1 MTIKEIAGLAGVSIS
16 TVSKII
22 NNKDQDINP
31 ETRKRVLKIVK
42 EYNYTPYGTVRN
54 ISQAKTFLLA
64 VLLRSCDENSPF
76 IYGVLQTAQ
85 AYGYNI
91 MLFDSQDDAT
101 MELRHITTICR
112 NNADGLIWEPVS
124 GQSREYAHYLSE
136 QNIPVTYINAPAL
149 PGAYLIDF
157 EKMGYDLTSKLLD
170 HKHSR
175 IGCVLQETDFR
186 STLILEGF
194 KKCLYDHQIGFEPQM
209 VLRYP
214 DEAFLPNILNYRFTG
229 IVNPHLASALFLY
242 EQMRKL
248 HYHIPFDLSL
258 VSLSDGIRGPLPYP
272 SISCMRIPYWE
283 FGCHVCSQLIN
294 LCEKKA
300 TTEAPLSF
308 SIENILD
315 TEDSVSIPPSLRSK
329 KILSVGSINID
340 STFNVDC
347 FPQAGKTV
355 KISQAT
361 TTLGGKGANQAVGA
375 AKLGRDVTLIGKIG
389 NDADSAFILD
399 ILNQENIST
408 QGIRRDPGL
417 PTGKAYI
424 YTDNSGESAITI
436 MEGANASLSADCI
449 ARSRYLFDNAG
460 YCLLSTEL
468 PMATI
473 LEAAKTGRQAGARIV
488 IKPSAQKSLPESLL
502 SLIDLFIPN
511 RKEAATLCPDRASI
525 EEQANYFLEKGIKT
539 VIITLG
545 EEGCYL
551 KTADMDKYF
560 PASSFMAVDTTGGA
574 DAFISALVSYL
585 SEGYS
590 LDQAIRI
597 ATYAAGFCISHL
609 GVVSSLVDKLTLET
623 YISKTEPELLHLHP
637 DGQEED
643 LPPTAA
649 E

>member
-1 MTIKEIAGLAGVSIS
+1 MTIKEIASLAGVSIS
-16 TVSKII
+16 TVSKIV

-31 ETRKRVLKIVK
+31 ETRKRVLRIVK
-42 EYNYTPYGTVRN
+42 EYNYTPYGTVKN
-54 ISQAKTFLLA
+54 ISHAKTFILG
-64 VLLRSCDENSPF
+64 VLVSSADIAAQT
-76 IYGVLQTAQ
+76 IYGILQTAQ
-85 AYGYNI
+85 AHGYNI
-91 MLFDSQDDAT
+91 MLLDSQNDASI
-101 MELRHITTICR
+101 ELKHITTICK
-112 NNADGLIWEPVS
+112 NNVDGLIWEPVCEDS
-124 GQSREYAHYLSE
+124 LAYERYLSE
-136 QNIPVTYINAPAL
+136 QNISVTYINISRQVNACH
-149 PGAYLIDF
+149 IDF
-157 EKMGYDLTSKLLD
+157 EQMGYDLTQKLLD
-170 HKHSR
+170 YKHNK
-175 IGCVLQETDFR
+175 IGCVLKKADVR
-186 STLILEGF
+186 SNPVLEGF
-194 KKCLYDHQIGFEPQM
+194 KKCLYNNQINFDNKM
-209 VLRYP
+209 VLYYP
-214 DEAFLPNILNYRFTG
+214 DETLLNQVINHHFTG
-229 IVNPHLASALFLY
+229 LVNSHMDSALFLY
-242 EQMRKL
+242 EQLRKL

-258 VSLSDGIRGPLPYP
+258 VSLRDSVRESMPYP
-272 SISCMRIPYWE
+272 IISCLEIPYRE
-283 FGCHVCSQLIN
+283 FGCSVCGNLIN

-468 PMATI
+468 PMDTI

-623 YISKTEPELLHLHP
+623 YISKTEPELLHLHH

-643 LPPTAA
+643 QPPTA

>member
-1 MTIKEIAGLAGVSIS
+1 MTIKEIASLAGVSIS
-16 TVSKII
+16 TVSKIV

-42 EYNYTPYGTVRN
+42 EYNYTPYGTVKN
-54 ISQAKTFLLA
+54 ISRAKTFLLA
-64 VLLRSCDENSPF
+64 VLLRSSDKNSQF
-76 IYGVLQTAQ
+76 IYGILQTAQ

-91 MLFDSQDDAT
+91 MLFDSQDDIT
-101 MELRHITTICR
+101 IELRHITAICR

-124 GQSREYAHYLSE
+124 EQSSEYAHYLSE
-136 QNIPVTYINAPAL
+136 QHIPVTYINAPHL
-149 PGAYLIDF
+149 PGAYHIDF
-157 EKMGYDLTSKLLD
+157 EKMGYDLTLKLLD

-175 IGCVLQETDFR
+175 IGCAIQEADYR
-186 STLILEGF
+186 SAHILEGF
-194 KKCLYDHQIGFEPQM
+194 KKCLYDHQISFNPKM
-209 VLRYP
+209 LLHYP
-214 DEAFLPNILNYRFTG
+214 DEAFLTNMIKYRFTG
-229 IVNPHLASALFLY
+229 IVNAHLSSALFLY

-258 VSLSDGIRGPLPYP
+258 VGLNDGTRDTLPYP
-272 SISCMRIPYWE
+272 SISCMQIPYRE

-294 LCEKKA
+294 YCEKKPVSDE
-300 TTEAPLSF
+300 TLSF

-315 TEDSVSIPPSLRSK
+315 SEDSISIPPSLRSK

-347 FPQAGKTV
+347 FPQTGRTV

-375 AKLGRDVTLIGKIG
+375 AKLGQDVTLIGKIG

-408 QGIRRDPGL
+408 QGIRRDPSL

-436 MEGANASLSADCI
+436 MEGANASLSADSI
-449 ARSRYLFDNAG
+449 TQSRYLFDNAG

-468 PMATI
+468 PMATV
-473 LEAAKTGRQAGARIV
+473 LEAAKIGRQAGARIV
-488 IKPSAQKSLPESLL
+488 IKPSAQKRLPESLL

-511 RKEAATLCPDRASI
+511 RKEAATLCPDHSSI
-525 EEQANYFLEKGIKT
+525 EEQAIYFLEKGIKT

-551 KTADMDKYF
+551 RTADMDKYF
-560 PASSFMAVDTTGGA
+560 PASSFFAVDTTGGA

-590 LDQAIRI
+590 LDRAIRI

-609 GVVSSLVDKLTLET
+609 GAVSSLVDKLTLET
-623 YISKTEPELLHLHP
+623 YISKTEPELLQP
-637 DGQEED
+637 GGDTQEEG
-643 LPPTAA
+643 
-649 E
+649 

>member
-1 MTIKEIAGLAGVSIS
+1 MTIKEIASLAGVSIS
-16 TVSKII
+16 TVSKIV

-42 EYNYTPYGTVRN
+42 EYNYTPYGAVRN

-64 VLLRSCDENSPF
+64 VLLRSSDRYSQF
-76 IYGVLQTAQ
+76 INGILQTAQ

-91 MLFDSQDDAT
+91 MLFDSQEDIST
-101 MELRHITTICR
+101 ELRHVTAICR
-112 NNADGLIWEPVS
+112 NNADGLIWEPVGEQS
-124 GQSREYAHYLSE
+124 GEYAHHLTE
-136 QNIPVTYINAPAL
+136 QNIPVIYINAPEL
-149 PGAYLIDF
+149 PDAYHIDF
-157 EKMGYDLTSKLLD
+157 EKMGYDLTTKLLD
-170 HKHSR
+170 HRHSR
-175 IGCVLQETDFR
+175 IGCVIQETDYR
-186 STLILEGF
+186 SSLILEGF
-194 KKCLYDHQIGFEPQM
+194 KKCLYDHQIGFEQKM
-209 VLRYP
+209 ILHYP
-214 DEAFLPNILNYRFTG
+214 DEAFLTNIIHHRFTG
-229 IVNPHLASALFLY
+229 IVNGHLASALFLY

-258 VSLSDGIRGPLPYP
+258 VSLSDGIRDALPYP

-294 LCEKKA
+294 RCEKRPVS
-300 TTEAPLSF
+300 EEILSF

-329 KILSVGSINID
+329 KILSVGSINRD
-340 STFNVDC
+340 ATFNVDS
-347 FPQAGKTV
+347 FPQTGQTV
-355 KISQAT
+355 KISRAT
-361 TTLGGKGANQAVGA
+361 VTLGGKGANQAVGA

-408 QGIRRDPGL
+408 QGIRRDPDL

-436 MEGANASLSADCI
+436 MEGANASLSADNI
-449 ARSRYLFDNAG
+449 AQSRYLFENAG

-468 PMATI
+468 PMTTV
-473 LEAAKTGRQAGARIV
+473 LEAAKIGRQAGARIV

-502 SLIDLFIPN
+502 SLTDLFIPN
-511 RKEAATLCPDRASI
+511 RKEAATLCPNHASI
-525 EEQANYFLEKGIKT
+525 EEQAAYFLGKGIKT
-539 VIITLG
+539 IIITLG

-551 KTADMDKYF
+551 KTADTEKYF
-560 PASSFMAVDTTGGA
+560 SASSFIPVDTTGGA

-585 SEGYS
+585 SEGYT

-597 ATYAAGFCISHL
+597 ANYAAGFCISHP
-609 GVVSSLVDKLTLET
+609 GTVSALVDKQTLET
-623 YISKTEPELLHLHP
+623 YIAKLEPELLNHNRETP
-637 DGQEED
+637 DGDPME
-643 LPPTAA
+643 TR
-649 E
+649 

>member
-1 MTIKEIAGLAGVSIS
+1 MK
-16 TVSKII
+16 
-22 NNKDQDINP
+22 Q
-31 ETRKRVLKIVK
+31 
-42 EYNYTPYGTVRN
+42 
-54 ISQAKTFLLA
+54 
-64 VLLRSCDENSPF
+64 
-76 IYGVLQTAQ
+76 
-85 AYGYNI
+85 
-91 MLFDSQDDAT
+91 
-101 MELRHITTICR
+101 
-112 NNADGLIWEPVS
+112 
-124 GQSREYAHYLSE
+124 
-136 QNIPVTYINAPAL
+136 
-149 PGAYLIDF
+149 
-157 EKMGYDLTSKLLD
+157 
-170 HKHSR
+170 
-175 IGCVLQETDFR
+175 GCVLQETDFR

-623 YISKTEPELLHLHP
+623 YISKTEPELLHLHH

-643 LPPTAA
+643 QPPTAA

>member
-1 MTIKEIAGLAGVSIS
+1 MTIKEIAALAGVSIS
-16 TVSKII
+16 TVSKIV
-22 NNKDQDINP
+22 NNKDQNINP

-42 EYNYTPYGTVRN
+42 DYNYTPYGAVKN
-54 ISQAKTFLLA
+54 ISQAKTFLLG
-64 VLLRSCDENSPF
+64 VLLRDGDESSQL
-76 IYGVLQTAQ
+76 IHGILQTAQ
-85 AYGYNI
+85 AYGYSI
-91 MLFDSQDDAT
+91 MLFDSQEDISL
-101 MELRHITTICR
+101 ELRHITTICR
-112 NNADGLIWEPVS
+112 SHVDGLIWEPVS
-124 GQSREYAHYLSE
+124 GRSGEAAHYLSE
-136 QNIPVTYINAPAL
+136 QNIPVVYINAPDRPDAHH
-149 PGAYLIDF
+149 IDF
-157 EKMGYDLTSKLLD
+157 KQMGYDLTAKLLD

-175 IGCVLQETDFR
+175 IGCVIQKADYR
-186 STLILEGF
+186 SELILEGF
-194 KKCLYDHQIGFEPQM
+194 KKCLYDHQIAFEQKM
-209 VLRYP
+209 VLHYP
-214 DEAFLPNILNYRFTG
+214 DENLLTHTINYRFTG
-229 IVNPHLASALFLY
+229 IVNAHLASALFLY
-242 EQMRKL
+242 AQMRRL

-258 VSLSDGIRGPLPYP
+258 VSVSDGGRDTLPYP
-272 SISCMRIPYWE
+272 SISCMRIPRWE

-294 LCEKKA
+294 RCEKKPVPEE
-300 TTEAPLSF
+300 TLSF
-308 SIENILD
+308 RIENYLD
-315 TEDSVSIPPSLRSK
+315 TEDSLSIPPSLRSK

-375 AKLGRDVTLIGKIG
+375 AKLGRDVTLIGRIG
-389 NDADSAFILD
+389 NDADSAYILD

-408 QGIRRDPGL
+408 QGIRRDPDL

-424 YTDNSGESAITI
+424 YKEDSGESAITI
-436 MEGANASLSADCI
+436 LEGANAALSSDSI
-449 ARSRYLFDNAG
+449 IQSRYLFDNAG

-468 PMATI
+468 PMATV

-488 IKPSAQKSLPESLL
+488 LKPSAQKSLPESLL

-511 RKEAATLCPDRASI
+511 QKEAATLCPGRTSI
-525 EEQANYFLEKGIKT
+525 EEQAGYFLEKGIKT

-551 KTADMDKYF
+551 RTADMDKYF
-560 PASSFMAVDTTGGA
+560 PAASFMAVDTTGGA

-609 GVVSSLVDKLTLET
+609 GAVSSLVDKLTLET
-623 YISKTEPELLHLHP
+623 YIGKVEPELLYHK
-637 DGQEED
+637 
-643 LPPTAA
+643 
-649 E
+649 

>member
-136 QNIPVTYINAPAL
+136 QNIPFTYINAPAL
-149 PGAYLIDF
+149 PGASLIDC
-157 EKMGYDLTSKLLD
+157 EQRGYDLTSKLLD

-294 LCEKKA
+294 LCEKKT

-449 ARSRYLFDNAG
+449 ARSRYLFDNAS

-623 YISKTEPELLHLHP
+623 YISKTEPELLHLHH

-643 LPPTAA
+643 QPPTA